1 MRVLLVDDHPLFR
14 DALKIILAKID
25 SVSEVFEQESGQTAL
40 DFLEHDDDIDVILL
54 DYQLGDMRGDNV
66 LKVVKQNWPEV
77 PVIMFS
83 GSRDVP
89 LIQRLFNLGAGGF
102 ITKNSTADLIL
113 YAIKL
118 VMSGGIYIPQEML
131 VVSADNSVQED
142 LGNDVDVDDLA
153 SQQLLD
159 VYSEERRAQPRF
171 ENKGVHLTNRQA
183 EVLQAMGKG
192 LPNKEIAS
200 ALGLSPSTVKVHITA
215 IMRELGVKN
224 RTSAVSFAKD
234 QGLIEY

>member
-54 DYQLGDMRGDNV
+54 DYQLGDMHGDNV

-83 GSRDVP
+83 GNRDAS
-89 LIQRLFNLGAGGF
+89 LIQRLFNLGACGF
-102 ITKNSTADLIL
+102 ITKNSNADVML

-131 VVSADNSVQED
+131 VVSAGNSVQEN
-142 LGNDVDVDDLA
+142 LG
-153 SQQLLD
+153 
-159 VYSEERRAQPRF
+159 EERRAQPRF
-171 ENKGVHLTNRQA
+171 ENKGIHLTNRQT

-192 LPNKEIAS
+192 LSNKEIAR
-200 ALGLSPSTVKVHITA
+200 ALGLSPSTIKVHITA

-224 RTSAVSFAKD
+224 RTSTVSLARD
-234 QGLIEY
+234 QGLIEF